1 MFATYRTRIFSVPS
15 VIDDLA
21 GYLQSGFITRGVGI
35 WRGNRE
41 DAAVLDLVGED
52 SEIDRIIGRANRL
65 ASSAGEDSILATVTE
80 TNAAIITATGERLP
94 VIGSILTTI
103 R

>member
-1 MFATYRTRIFSVPS
+1 MFATYRTRIYSVPS

-21 GYLQSGFITRGVGI
+21 GYLQSGFIIHGVGI

-52 SEIDRIIGRANRL
+52 SEVDRIIGRANRL
-65 ASSAGEDSILATVTE
+65 ATSAGEDSILATVTP

-94 VIGSILTTI
+94 VIGSILNTI